1 MNEFEKITKRMPQI
15 ENEALASSCVN
26 GASLLNEISQSLKNY
41 VIFSQPEEADAI
53 TLWCAGTYLMD
64 QWNIWPKLYIHSP
77 ERDCGKTTLLSVVE
91 AIVKNGLIA
100 ANITPSSLYRIVELS
115 QRTLC
120 IDEADRFLG
129 ENPELNGLMN
139 AGHTRRTATKLLTE
153 AKKDGGFEV
162 KEFSLWSAQVIAGI
176 GSQADTLLSRS
187 IKILLRR
194 KTLDEKIHRMTY
206 THHDD
211 RKHVRESLSQWANEK
226 AEYIS
231 EIPEKRPE
239 GASDRAQDNWTPLFI
254 IADLVGEDWPEKA
267 VAAFKK
273 LEIDEK
279 DDTDAS
285 VGVELLQDIKSII
298 DPMANDHI
306 PARRL
311 REALTG
317 IPDGKWASFNYGKP
331 ISDRWLSKRLQEYK
345 VKSTKLREHN
355 VYWFVELKDAFN
367 RYIS

>member
-1 MNEFEKITKRMPQI
+1 KHH
-15 ENEALASSCVN
+15 ENQN
-26 GASLLNEISQSLKNY
+26 
-41 VIFSQPEEADAI
+41 
-53 TLWCAGTYLMD
+53 
-64 QWNIWPKLYIHSP
+64 
-77 ERDCGKTTLLSVVE
+77 
-91 AIVKNGLIA
+91 
-100 ANITPSSLYRIVELS
+100 
-115 QRTLC
+115 
-120 IDEADRFLG
+120 
-129 ENPELNGLMN
+129 
-139 AGHTRRTATKLLTE
+139 
-153 AKKDGGFEV
+153 
-162 KEFSLWSAQVIAGI
+162 
-176 GSQADTLLSRS
+176 
-187 IKILLRR
+187 
-194 KTLDEKIHRMTY
+194 
-206 THHDD
+206 
-211 RKHVRESLSQWANEK
+211 HVRESLSQWANVN

-331 ISDRWLSKRLQEYK
+331 ISHRWLSKRLQEYK

-355 VYWFVELKDAFN
+355 VYWFVELLGGCPNEWIIRAIFFLNLCKVRNDHSNGTHTGVEATAA
-367 RYIS
+367 RYDGCDVLRISRCL